1 MLDFIN
7 LCRVKATYI
16 CFLSWCPTQLFFL
29 IKMPKIFLKD
39 SSVAGEMVRELRTL
53 AAFTKDLS

>member
-29 IKMPKIFLKD
+29 IKMLFLKD
-39 SSVAGEMVRELRTL
+39 SSVAGEMVQELRTL